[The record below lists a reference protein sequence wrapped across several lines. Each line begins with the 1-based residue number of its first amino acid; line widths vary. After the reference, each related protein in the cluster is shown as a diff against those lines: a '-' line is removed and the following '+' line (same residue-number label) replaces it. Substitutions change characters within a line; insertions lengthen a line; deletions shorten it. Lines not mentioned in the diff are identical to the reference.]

1 MKQGAHRFV
10 GARRTRGE
18 RGSVLAVSTLG
29 MLAFLLATGL
39 CVDIGHFYL
48 VKNEL
53 QNAADA
59 AALAAAS
66 SLNSDDGGITKATDI
81 AVASFN
87 NYEFNHKQATITRTD
102 VRFAVNLSDFDSG
115 LDMSEG
121 TAAQPAN
128 APRVRFVKV
137 TVPPKSLHV
146 FFASMVIGSSHDIG
160 ADAVA
165 GMSVAPNYFE
175 HILPVTV
182 ITSNDGKDIL
192 PGNMYTI
199 RRAPGTAVSPGN
211 YQILAIDGAGAS
223 DDRTGLANGVQ
234 KEVGVGDVVS
244 TKPGVSA
251 GAVRQGINT
260 RFGDYTGG
268 LDPALY
274 PPDMNVK
281 EGITYQQYLDSQQ
294 PGGQTGS
301 TFQSPTRGTPV
312 WGRRV
317 VLIPIVKQS
326 EFGNGRDTVQIF
338 RIGAFFLRTSIGGGN
353 GGDIQVEYIGL
364 RTPVGAGGYD
374 PNGGPGMSELAVP
387 VLYR

>member
-1 MKQGAHRFV
+1 MRRNSLESGRE
-10 GARRTRGE
+10 ARKRRSE
-18 RGSVLAVSTLG
+18 RGSVLAISTIG
-29 MLAFLLATGL
+29 MLSFLLITGM

-87 NYEFNHKQATITRTD
+87 KYEFNKTQATINRSN
-102 VRFAVNLSDFDSG
+102 VRFAVNLSDFDTG
-115 LDMSEG
+115 ADMSE
-121 TAAQPAN
+121 TAAQPVAS
-128 APRVRFVKV
+128 RVRFVKV
-137 TVPPKSLHV
+137 SVPPKTLHV
-146 FFASMVIGSSHDIG
+146 FFASYVIGSSHDIG

-175 HILPVTV
+175 HILPVSV
-182 ITSNDGKDIL
+182 ITSDDGNDIL
-192 PGNMYTI
+192 PGNTYTI
-199 RRAPGTAVSPGN
+199 RRAPGNTVSPGN
-211 YQILAIDGAGAS
+211 YQILAIDGPGAN

-234 KEVGVGDVVS
+234 KDVGVGDTVS

-268 LDPALY
+268 LDPTSY

-294 PGGQTGS
+294 PGGQTS
-301 TFQSPTRGTPV
+301 SNFQSPNQGTPV

-317 VLIPIVKQS
+317 VLIPIIKQS
-326 EFGNGRDTVQIF
+326 EFNNGRDTVQIF
-338 RIGAFFLRTSIGGGN
+338 RIGAFFLQSKVGNGN
-353 GGDIQVEYIGL
+353 GGDIQAEYIGL
-364 RTPVGAGGYD
+364 RTVVGAGGYN
-374 PNGGPGMSELAVP
+374 PNGGPGMNELAVP

>member
-1 MKQGAHRFV
+1 MKRSAQQSVHIS
-10 GARRTRGE
+10 RRGRGE
-18 RGSVLAVSTLG
+18 RGSVLAISTIG
-29 MLAFLLATGL
+29 MLAFLLPTGL

-87 NYEFNHKQATITRTD
+87 NYEFNHNQATIARSN
-102 VRFAVNLSDFDSG
+102 VRFAVNLSDFDGG
-115 LDMSEG
+115 LDMSE
-121 TAAQPAN
+121 TNAKAVAA
-128 APRVRFVKV
+128 RVRFVKV
-137 TVPPKSLHV
+137 TVPPKTLHV
-146 FFASMVIGSSHDIG
+146 FFASPVIGSSHDIG

-175 HILPVTV
+175 HVLPVTV
-182 ITSNDGKDIL
+182 ITSNDGQDIL
-192 PGNMYTI
+192 PGNSYTI
-199 RRAPGTAVSPGN
+199 RRAPGTGVSPGN
-211 YQILAIDGAGAS
+211 YQVLAIDAAGGN
-223 DDRTGLANGVQ
+223 DDRYGLANGVQ
-234 KEVGVGDVVS
+234 SFVEAGNIVQ
-244 TKPGVSA
+244 TKPGVTS
-251 GAVRQGINT
+251 GAVRQGIDT
-260 RFGDYTGG
+260 RFGDYTSG
-268 LDPALY
+268 LDPVTY

-294 PGGQTGS
+294 NGTNL
-301 TFQSPTRGTPV
+301 QSPNTGTGI

-326 EFGNGRDTVQIF
+326 EFDNGRDTVQVF
-338 RIGAFFLRTSIGGGN
+338 RIGAFFINSRVSGGN

-364 RTPVGAGGYD
+364 HTVLGAGGYD
-374 PNGGPGMSELAVP
+374 PNGGPGMAELAVP
-387 VLYR
+387 

>member
-1 MKQGAHRFV
+1 MKRSEQQSVAVSR
-10 GARRTRGE
+10 RGE

-39 CVDIGHFYL
+39 CVDVGHFYL
-48 VKNEL
+48 VKGEL

-66 SLNSDDGGITKATDI
+66 SLNSDDGGITAATDM
-81 AVASFN
+81 AVGSFN

-102 VRFAVNLSDFDSG
+102 VRFAVNLSDFDAG
-115 LDMSEG
+115 LDMSEA
-121 TAAQPAN
+121 TAKAVAS
-128 APRVRFVKV
+128 RVRFVKV
-137 TVPPKSLHV
+137 TVPAKTLHV
-146 FFASMVIGSSHDIG
+146 FFASIAIGSSHDIA

-182 ITSNDGKDIL
+182 ITSNDGQDIL
-192 PGNMYTI
+192 PGNTYTI
-199 RRAPGTAVSPGN
+199 RRAPGTAVTPGN
-211 YQILAIDGAGAS
+211 YQVLAIDDPGAS

-234 KEVGVGDVVS
+234 ADVGVGDQVA
-244 TKPGVSA
+244 TKPGVTS
-251 GAVRQGINT
+251 GAVRQGINS
-260 RFGDYTGG
+260 RFGDYTGN
-268 LDPALY
+268 LDPSLY

-294 PGGQTGS
+294 AGQQTGGN
-301 TFQSPTRGTPV
+301 FQSPNQGTPV

-317 VLIPIVKQS
+317 VLIPIIKQS
-326 EFGNGRDTVQIF
+326 EFDNGRDTVQIY
-338 RIGAFFLRTSIGGGN
+338 RIGAFFLQSKIGGGN

-364 RTPVGAGGYD
+364 RAVVGAGGYD
-374 PNGGPGMSELAVP
+374 HERGPGMTELAVP
-387 VLYR
+387 VLHR

>member
-1 MKQGAHRFV
+1 MKQSTHKVVAV
-10 GARRTRGE
+10 RRRGE
-18 RGSVLAVSTLG
+18 RGSVLAVSALG

-48 VKNEL
+48 VKGEL

-59 AALAAAS
+59 AAIAAAS
-66 SLNSDDGGITKATDI
+66 SLNSDDGGITAATDV
-81 AVASFN
+81 AVQSFN

-102 VRFAVNLSDFDSG
+102 VRFAVNLSDFDAG
-115 LDMSEG
+115 ADVSE
-121 TAAQPAN
+121 TDAKPMAS
-128 APRVRFVKV
+128 RIRFVKV
-137 TVPPKSLHV
+137 TVPAKTLHV

-182 ITSNDGKDIL
+182 ITSNDGNDIL
-192 PGNMYTI
+192 PGNTYTI

-211 YQILAIDGAGAS
+211 YQVLAIDDPGAS

-234 KEVGVGDVVS
+234 ADVGIGDQVS
-244 TKPGVSA
+244 TKPGVNS
-251 GAVRQGINT
+251 GAVQQGINS
-260 RFGDYTGG
+260 RFGDYTGN
-268 LDPALY
+268 LDPSLY

-294 PGGQTGS
+294 ASQQTTS
-301 TFQSPTRGTPV
+301 NFQSPNQGTPV

-317 VLIPIVKQS
+317 VLIPIIKQS
-326 EFGNGRDTVQIF
+326 EFDNGRDTVQIF
-338 RIGAFFLRTSIGGGN
+338 RIGAFFLTSKVGGGN

-364 RTPVGAGGYD
+364 RTVVGAGGYD
-374 PNGGPGMSELAVP
+374 PERGPGMTELSVP

>member
-1 MKQGAHRFV
+1 MKQGAQESV
-10 GARRTRGE
+10 CLPRRGRGE

-59 AALAAAS
+59 AALGAAA
-66 SLNSDDGGITKATDI
+66 SLNSDDGGITKATDV
-81 AVASFN
+81 AVGSFN
-87 NYEFNHKQATITRTD
+87 NYEFNHKQATITRSD
-102 VRFAVNLSDFDSG
+102 VRFAVNLSDFDGG
-115 LDMSEG
+115 LDMSETG
-121 TAAQPAN
+121 AKAVAS
-128 APRVRFVKV
+128 RVRFVKV
-137 TVPPKSLHV
+137 TVPPKTLHV
-146 FFASMVIGSSHDIG
+146 FFASVVIGGSHDIG

-175 HILPVTV
+175 HIIPVSV
-182 ITSNDGKDIL
+182 VTSDDGNDIL

-199 RRAPGTAVSPGN
+199 RRAPGTAVTPGN
-211 YQILAIDGAGAS
+211 YQILAIDGSGAS
-223 DDRTGLANGVQ
+223 DDRTGLANGVHA
-234 KEVGVGDVVS
+234 EVGVGDVVS

-260 RFGDYTGG
+260 RFGDYTGN
-268 LDPALY
+268 LDPTLY
-274 PPDMNVK
+274 PPDMNVR

-294 PGGQTGS
+294 NGTNM
-301 TFQSPTRGTPV
+301 QSPNAGTPV

-317 VLIPIVKQS
+317 VLIPIIKQS
-326 EFGNGRDTVQIF
+326 EFGNGRDTVKIF
-338 RIGAFFLRTSIGGGN
+338 RIGAFFLRTKIGGGN
-353 GGDIQVEYIGL
+353 GGDIEVEYIGL
-364 RTPVGAGGYD
+364 RTVLGAGGYD
-374 PNGGPGMSELAVP
+374 PNGGPGMTELSVP

>member
-1 MKQGAHRFV
+1 MKQSTHKAVAVR
-10 GARRTRGE
+10 RGE
-18 RGSVLAVSTLG
+18 RGSVLAVSALG

-48 VKNEL
+48 VKGEL

-59 AALAAAS
+59 AAIAAAS
-66 SLNSDDGGITKATDI
+66 SLNSDDGGITHATDV
-81 AVASFN
+81 AVQSFN
-87 NYEFNHKQATITRTD
+87 NYDFNHKQATITRTD
-102 VRFAVNLSDFDSG
+102 VRFAVNLSDFDTG
-115 LDMSEG
+115 ADLSE
-121 TAAQPAN
+121 TDAKPVAS
-128 APRVRFVKV
+128 RIRFVKV
-137 TVPPKSLHV
+137 SVPAKTLHV

-175 HILPVTV
+175 HILPVSV
-182 ITSNDGKDIL
+182 ITSDDGNDIL

-199 RRAPGTAVSPGN
+199 RSAPGNKVSPGN
-211 YQILAIDGAGAS
+211 YQILAIDGPGAS

-234 KEVGVGDVVS
+234 ADVGVGDEVS

-251 GAVRQGINT
+251 GPVRQGLNT
-260 RFGDYTGG
+260 RFGIYQGPV
-268 LDPALY
+268 DPSVS

-294 PGGQTGS
+294 AGQQTASNFQAPSTG
-301 TFQSPTRGTPV
+301 TGV

-317 VLIPIVKQS
+317 VLIPIIKQS

-338 RIGAFFLRTSIGGGN
+338 RIGAFFLRTSVGGGN
-353 GGDIQVEYIGL
+353 GGDIQAEYIGL
-364 RTPVGAGGYD
+364 RTVVGAGGYD
-374 PNGGPGMSELAVP
+374 PERGPGMTELSVP

>member
-1 MKQGAHRFV
+1 MKRSAQQSVHIP
-10 GARRTRGE
+10 RRGRGE
-18 RGSVLAVSTLG
+18 RGSVLAISTIG

-87 NYEFNHKQATITRTD
+87 NYEFNHNQATIARSN
-102 VRFAVNLSDFDSG
+102 VRFAVNLSDFDGGS
-115 LDMSEG
+115 DMSE
-121 TAAQPAN
+121 TNAKAVAA
-128 APRVRFVKV
+128 RVRFVKV
-137 TVPPKSLHV
+137 TVPPKTLHV
-146 FFASMVIGSSHDIG
+146 FFASPVIGSSHDIG

-175 HILPVTV
+175 HVLPVTV
-182 ITSNDGKDIL
+182 ITSNDGQDIL
-192 PGNMYTI
+192 PGNAYTI
-199 RRAPGTAVSPGN
+199 RRAPGTGITPGN
-211 YQILAIDGAGAS
+211 YQILAIDGSGAS
-223 DDRTGLANGVQ
+223 DDRTGLANGVHSFV
-234 KEVGVGDVVS
+234 EAGDTVQ
-244 TKPGVSA
+244 TKPGVTS

-268 LDPALY
+268 LDPATY

-294 PGGQTGS
+294 NGS
-301 TFQSPTRGTPV
+301 NLQSPTTGAGI

-326 EFGNGRDTVQIF
+326 EFDNGRDTVQVF
-338 RIGAFFLRTSIGGGN
+338 RIGAFFINSRIGGGN

-364 RTPVGAGGYD
+364 HTVLGAGGYD
-374 PNGGPGMSELAVP
+374 PNGAPGMAELAVP

>member
-1 MKQGAHRFV
+1 MSVKLKCV
-10 GARRTRGE
+10 RTGKRDE

-39 CVDIGHFYL
+39 CVDISHFYL
-48 VKNEL
+48 VKSEL

-66 SLNSDDGGITKATDI
+66 NLNSDDGGITKATDV

-87 NYEFNHKQATITRTD
+87 NYEFNKNQATITRTD
-102 VRFAVNLSDFDSG
+102 VRFAVNLSDFDAG
-115 LDMSEG
+115 QDMSE
-121 TAAQPAN
+121 AAAKPVAS
-128 APRVRFVKV
+128 RVRFVKV
-137 TVPPKSLHV
+137 SVPAKTIHV
-146 FFASMVIGSSHDIG
+146 YFSSVVLGGSHDVG

-175 HILPVTV
+175 HIIPVSV
-182 ITSNDGKDIL
+182 VTSDDGNDIL

-199 RRAPGTAVSPGN
+199 RRAPGNGVSPGN
-211 YQILAIDGAGAS
+211 YQILAIDGSGAS
-223 DDRTGLANGVQ
+223 DDRTGLANGVN
-234 KEVGVGDVVS
+234 KDVGVGDVVD

-251 GAVRQGINT
+251 GAVRQGLNT
-260 RFGDYTGG
+260 RFGIYQGPV
-268 LDPALY
+268 DPSVS

-294 PGGQTGS
+294 SGGQTS
-301 TFQSPTRGTPV
+301 TNFASPSQGTGV

-317 VLIPIVKQS
+317 VLIPIIKQS
-326 EFGNGRDTVQIF
+326 EFGNGRDSVQIF
-338 RIGAFFLRTSIGGGN
+338 RIGAFFLRSSVGGGN
-353 GGDIQVEYIGL
+353 GGDIQAEYIGL
-364 RTPVGAGGYD
+364 RTVIGAGGYD
-374 PNGGPGMSELAVP
+374 PARGPGMQELAVP

>member
-1 MKQGAHRFV
+1 MKRSAQGSS
-10 GARRTRGE
+10 GARRRRGE

-29 MLAFLLATGL
+29 MLALLLATGL

-59 AALAAAS
+59 AALAAAA
-66 SLNSDDGGITKATDI
+66 SLNSDDGGITKATDV

-87 NYEFNHKQATITRTD
+87 NYEFNHKQATIARAD

-115 LDMSEG
+115 LDMSE
-121 TAAQPAN
+121 TAAKAVAAN
-128 APRVRFVKV
+128 VRFVKV
-137 TVPPKSLHV
+137 TVPPKTLHV
-146 FFASMVIGSSHDIG
+146 FFASMVIGGSHDIG

-182 ITSNDGKDIL
+182 ITSNDGNDIL
-192 PGNMYTI
+192 PGNTYTI

-211 YQILAIDGAGAS
+211 YQILAIDAPGAN

-234 KEVGVGDVVS
+234 KEVGVGDVVQ
-244 TKPGVSA
+244 TKPGVSS

-268 LDPALY
+268 LDPSMY

-294 PGGQTGS
+294 NGS
-301 TFQSPTRGTPV
+301 NMQSPNQGTPV

-326 EFGNGRDTVQIF
+326 EFDNGRDTVKIF
-338 RIGAFFLRTSIGGGN
+338 RIGAFFLRTKIDGGN

-364 RTPVGAGGYD
+364 RTVLGAGGYD

>member
-1 MKQGAHRFV
+1 
-10 GARRTRGE
+10 
-18 RGSVLAVSTLG
+18 
-29 MLAFLLATGL
+29 MLALLLATGL

-59 AALAAAS
+59 AALAAAA
-66 SLNSDDGGITKATDI
+66 SLNSDDGGITRATDI

-87 NYEFNHKQATITRTD
+87 NYEFNHKQATITRSD
-102 VRFAVNLSDFDSG
+102 VRFAVNLSEFDNN
-115 LDMSEG
+115 G
-121 TAAQPAN
+121 TGMDEASAKAV
-128 APRVRFVKV
+128 ASRVRFVKV
-137 TVPPKSLHV
+137 TVPPKTLHV
-146 FFASMVIGSSHDIG
+146 FFASMVIGSSHDVG

-182 ITSNDGKDIL
+182 ITSNDGNDIL
-192 PGNMYTI
+192 PGNTYTI
-199 RRAPGTAVSPGN
+199 RRAPGTAVTPGN
-211 YQILAIDGAGAS
+211 YQILAIDDPGAS
-223 DDRTGLANGVQ
+223 DDRTGLANGVHT
-234 KEVGVGDVVS
+234 EVGVGDVVQ
-244 TKPGVSA
+244 TKPGVSS

-260 RFGDYTGG
+260 RFGDYTGN
-268 LDPALY
+268 LDPAAY

-294 PGGQTGS
+294 SGTGI
-301 TFQSPTRGTPV
+301 QSPNQGTPV

-326 EFGNGRDTVQIF
+326 EFDNGRDTVKIF
-338 RIGAFFLRTSIGGGN
+338 RIGAFFLRTKIGGGN
-353 GGDIQVEYIGL
+353 GGDIEVEYIGL
-364 RTPVGAGGYD
+364 RTVLGAGGYD

>member
-1 MKQGAHRFV
+1 MKRSTQQSV
-10 GARRTRGE
+10 GISRRGRGE
-18 RGSVLAVSTLG
+18 RGSVLAVSALG
-29 MLAFLLATGL
+29 MLSLLLAAGL

-59 AALAAAS
+59 AALAAAA

-87 NYEFNHKQATITRTD
+87 NYEFNHKQATITRSD
-102 VRFAVNLSDFDSG
+102 VRFAVNLSEFDNNG
-115 LDMSEG
+115 TGMDEG
-121 TAAQPAN
+121 SAKAVAS
-128 APRVRFVKV
+128 RVRFVKV
-137 TVPPKSLHV
+137 TVPPKTLNV

-192 PGNMYTI
+192 PGNTYTI
-199 RRAPGTAVSPGN
+199 RRAPGTAVTPGN
-211 YQILAIDGAGAS
+211 YQILAIDDPGAS
-223 DDRTGLANGVQ
+223 DDRTGLANGVHA
-234 KEVGVGDVVS
+234 EVGVGDVVQ
-244 TKPGVSA
+244 TKPGVSS

-260 RFGDYTGG
+260 RFGDYTGN
-268 LDPALY
+268 LDPAAY

-294 PGGQTGS
+294 SGTGI
-301 TFQSPTRGTPV
+301 QSPNQGTPV

-326 EFGNGRDTVQIF
+326 EFDNGRDTVKIF
-338 RIGAFFLRTSIGGGN
+338 RIGAFFLRTKIGGGN

-364 RTPVGAGGYD
+364 RTVLGAGGYD

>member
-1 MKQGAHRFV
+1 MKQGAEESV
-10 GARRTRGE
+10 CIPRRGRGE

-59 AALAAAS
+59 AAISAAA

-81 AVASFN
+81 AVSSFN

-102 VRFAVNLSDFDSG
+102 VRFAVNLSDFDAG
-115 LDMSEG
+115 LDMSE
-121 TAAQPAN
+121 TSAKAVAT
-128 APRVRFVKV
+128 RVRFVKV
-137 TVPPKSLHV
+137 TVPPKTLHV
-146 FFASMVIGSSHDIG
+146 FFASVVIGGSHDIG

-182 ITSNDGKDIL
+182 ITSNDGQDIL

-211 YQILAIDGAGAS
+211 YQILAIDAPGAN
-223 DDRTGLANGVQ
+223 DDRTGLANGVHAD
-234 KEVGVGDVVS
+234 VGVGDVVQ
-244 TKPGVSA
+244 TKPGVSS

-268 LDPALY
+268 LDSALY

-294 PGGQTGS
+294 PGQQTGS
-301 TFQSPTRGTPV
+301 NFQSPNTGTPV

-317 VLIPIVKQS
+317 VLIPIIKQS
-326 EFGNGRDTVQIF
+326 EFDNGRDTVQIF
-338 RIGAFFLRTSIGGGN
+338 RIGAFFLNSRIGGGN

-364 RTPVGAGGYD
+364 RTVLGAGGYD
-374 PNGGPGMSELAVP
+374 PNGGPGMTELSVP

>member
-1 MKQGAHRFV
+1 MKRSAQGFV
-10 GARRTRGE
+10 SVRRVRGE
-18 RGSVLAVSTLG
+18 RGSILAVSTLG

-59 AALAAAS
+59 AALAAAA
-66 SLNSDDGGITKATDI
+66 SLNSDDGGITQATDV
-81 AVASFN
+81 AVSSFN

-115 LDMSEG
+115 LDMSE
-121 TAAQPAN
+121 TSAKAVAS
-128 APRVRFVKV
+128 RVRFVKV
-137 TVPPKSLHV
+137 TVPPKTLHV
-146 FFASMVIGSSHDIG
+146 FFASVVIGGSHDIG

-175 HILPVTV
+175 HVLPVTV
-182 ITSNDGKDIL
+182 ITSNDGQDIL

-199 RRAPGTAVSPGN
+199 RRAPGTAVTPGN
-211 YQILAIDGAGAS
+211 YQILAIDDPGAS

-234 KEVGVGDVVS
+234 ADVGVGDVVS
-244 TKPGVSA
+244 TKPGVSS

-260 RFGDYTGG
+260 RFGDYTGN

-294 PGGQTGS
+294 NGTNM
-301 TFQSPTRGTPV
+301 QSPNAGTPV
-312 WGRRV
+312 WGRRI
-317 VLIPIVKQS
+317 VLIPIIKQS
-326 EFGNGRDTVQIF
+326 EFDNGRDTVQIF
-338 RIGAFFLRTSIGGGN
+338 RIGAFFLRSRVGSGN

-364 RTPVGAGGYD
+364 RTVLGAGGYD
-374 PNGGPGMSELAVP
+374 PNGGPGMTELSVP